1 MFRETP
7 TQQDIQQYGEEE
19 ANRLFGARRQ
29 KLKALR
35 ECIRT
40 SGLPL
45 RENYPNP
52 KALGQLVLADLTSVI
67 NRLFPEG
74 SAPDRLDREAAE
86 HEAFARSR
94 ERVYIPKVV
103 SEGGRKRQVY
113 FDLLDEHARGGG
125 PPLVVLGESGSGSP
139 RCWPTG
145 HFGSRTSHPEDLLIM
160 HFIGATPASADW
172 AAMVRRILGEF
183 NRRWNLKIEI
193 PDKPDALRSTFANA
207 LHMAATKG
215 RVVLVLDALNQLEDR
230 DQAPDLVWLPP
241 VLPEGLRVIVST
253 LPGRPLDDLT
263 KRGWPTLEVKRLEPG
278 ERIEL
283 IREYLKKYY
292 SKELDATS
300 AKRVAQHRNRPTR
313 CT

>member
-1 MFRETP
+1 MADPAPIGSFQQRVVRVFVSSTFQDMKAEREELVKFTFPQLRKLCESRGVVWGEVDLRWGITDEQKAEGKVLPICLEEIHNSRPYFIGLLGERYGSLPKEIRPELIERQPWLAQHLEKSVTELEIMHGVLNNPQMAEHAFFYFRDSSYIETLPPNQQTMFRETP

-74 SAPDRLDREAAE
+74 SAPDPLDREAAE

-113 FDLLDEHARGGG
+113 FDLLDEHARGRRPAFGG
-125 PPLVVLGESGSGSP
+125 AWRVRIGEVRAAGQLGTSVPDFSP
-139 RCWPTG
+139 
-145 HFGSRTSHPEDLLIM
+145 
-160 HFIGATPASADW
+160 
-172 AAMVRRILGEF
+172 
-183 NRRWNLKIEI
+183 
-193 PDKPDALRSTFANA
+193 
-207 LHMAATKG
+207 
-215 RVVLVLDALNQLEDR
+215 
-230 DQAPDLVWLPP
+230 
-241 VLPEGLRVIVST
+241 
-253 LPGRPLDDLT
+253 
-263 KRGWPTLEVKRLEPG
+263 
-278 ERIEL
+278 
-283 IREYLKKYY
+283 
-292 SKELDATS
+292 
-300 AKRVAQHRNRPTR
+300 
-313 CT
+313 